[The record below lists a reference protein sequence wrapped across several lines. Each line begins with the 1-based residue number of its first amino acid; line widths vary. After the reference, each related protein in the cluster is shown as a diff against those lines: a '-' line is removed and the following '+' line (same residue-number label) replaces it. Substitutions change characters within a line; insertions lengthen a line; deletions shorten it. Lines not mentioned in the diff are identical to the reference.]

1 MYGNPESRLTHKGVW
16 RGTGCLGSFRF
27 VPLFSLRSALF
38 SLRMRKLTITAHGLL
53 SLKPL

>member
-27 VPLFSLRSALF
+27 CAAVLVVFRSVLVPYA
-38 SLRMRKLTITAHGLL
+38 IIDN
-53 SLKPL
+53 